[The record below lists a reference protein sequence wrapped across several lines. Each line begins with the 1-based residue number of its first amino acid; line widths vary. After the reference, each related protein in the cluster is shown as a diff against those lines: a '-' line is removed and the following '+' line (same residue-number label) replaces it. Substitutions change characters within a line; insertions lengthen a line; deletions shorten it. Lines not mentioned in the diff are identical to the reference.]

1 MAYVRTKDSG
11 GQPYYQ
17 LVESRRVDGQPRQ
30 KVLIHLGSYPT
41 VEEALKGWPKEAK
54 RLRRDANKERI
65 GVPPGRGS
73 EPFYRDILRRAEGRE
88 KQADALEEKLGR
100 LRQMRALGVV

>member
-1 MAYVRTKDSG
+1 MAYVRKKDSG

-41 VEEALKGWPKEAK
+41 VEDALKGWPKEAK
-54 RLRRDANKERI
+54 RLRRDADKER
-65 GVPPGRGS
+65 GRVPAGWESKPL
-73 EPFYRDILRRAEGRE
+73 YRDILKRADALE
-88 KQADALEEKLGR
+88 KQADALEEKLDR
-100 LRQMRALGVV
+100 LRQMCA

>member
-41 VEEALKGWPKEAK
+41 VEDALKGRPKEAK
-54 RLRRDANKERI
+54 RLRRDAEKDRNDV
-65 GVPPGRGS
+65 VPAGQESQPY
-73 EPFYRDILRRAEGRE
+73 YRDILNRADALE

-100 LRQMRALGVV
+100 LRSLT